1 MRSVSP
7 GLPHPGH
14 EHFNNQDR
22 VNQSSWRAQQ
32 PGKNMLCPEPSDWK
46 WLTPPTRTLFVSLHW
61 FSWLMLLLRL
71 HSSAAFSSS
80 TYSQHHA
87 LSQPVFMTSI
97 CICVWEICSV
107 KNKGHL
113 IIWFSVPGP
122 PLQISPINVICKCMY
137 SCHPVPPLKT
147 LNWSPLIRPPNSAQ
161 TA

>member
-1 MRSVSP
+1 MSISTIRIESISP
-7 GLPHPGH
+7 HGVPSSLAKICYVQSQVIESDLPPRHAH
-14 EHFNNQDR
+14 
-22 VNQSSWRAQQ
+22 
-32 PGKNMLCPEPSDWK
+32 
-46 WLTPPTRTLFVSLHW
+46 FVSLHW
-61 FSWLMLLLRL
+61 FSWLMLLLCL

-122 PLQISPINVICKCMY
+122 PLQISPINVICKCKY
-137 SCHPVPPLKT
+137 SCYPGPPLKT